1 MAEGIMNAMTN
12 GQRVC
17 GYAVAL
23 AAVLLA
29 TGCATTSP
37 GATFQKPVA
46 EGRRVDASDT
56 TSVKVEAGS
65 GVSIQDYEKQRLAAN
80 IQDKISLRKAKYT
93 GSADPRQYE
102 VQTLVTRYDKGNAF
116 ARAMLAGLGQIHVDT
131 HVTVLALPEREKVA
145 EFDVNKTF
153 AWGGIY
159 GGSTTVE
166 DVEHGLADGIA
177 QAVTGVQDN

>member
-1 MAEGIMNAMTN
+1 MNAMAK
-12 GQRVC
+12 GQRFGGC
-17 GYAVAL
+17 AAALAVAL
-23 AAVLLA
+23 LAA
-29 TGCATTSP
+29 GCATTP
-37 GATFQKPVA
+37 PEATFQKPVV

-65 GVSIQDYEKQRLAAN
+65 GVAIQDYEKQRLAAN
-80 IQDKISLRKAKYT
+80 IQNKINLRKAKYT

-102 VQTLVTRYDKGNAF
+102 VQVLVTRYEKGNAF

-131 HVTVLALPEREKVA
+131 HVTVLALPDREKVA

-159 GGSTTVE
+159 GGTTSVE